1 MSGTPG
7 IAPLVSLTVH
17 TALVKNIVATP
28 QGDQR
33 IVDIVSG
40 SFEGPR
46 LSGRIPATGGDWVIR
61 NATRSR
67 IDVRLLLETDDGVAI
82 LFRYLG
88 KARQVEGKPRIEASG
103 SFEAPAGQYDWLN
116 DVQAFG
122 LGTVIPDGVRYHFF
136 DFT

>member
-1 MSGTPG
+1 MHEIPR
-7 IAPLVSLTVH
+7 IAPLVVLTVH
-17 TALVKNIVATP
+17 TELVKSIVATP

-33 IVDIVSG
+33 IVDIIDG
-40 SFEGPR
+40 SFEGAR
-46 LSGRIPATGGDWVIR
+46 LSGRIPATGGDWVTR

-88 KARQVEGKPRIEASG
+88 KASQADGKPRIEVSG
-103 SFEAPAGQYDWLN
+103 GFEAPAGSYDWLN

-136 DFT
+136 HFT